1 MKRENSQ
8 QTTKRLSAQIARR
21 WRRLNDPAIQLSGVG
36 QNWRPI
42 HLIAFSDGASEQHC
56 PEQLKSL
63 VNDAPLTGLNRIS

>member
-1 MKRENSQ
+1 MSTFKNWNIEFN
-8 QTTKRLSAQIARR
+8 IFCH
-21 WRRLNDPAIQLSGVG
+21 NDPAIQLSGVG

-63 VNDAPLTGLNRIS
+63 VNDAPPTGLNRIS